1 MKGGKEFLNHN
12 NVSLNIK
19 SSDTLYLVGKLGS
32 ILFLVCLLAINAN
45 SKTTTVTTIAKLQTA
60 INTAASGDTILL
72 ANGTYLNNTI
82 TISKNYLTIMPVKNG
97 GVFLNGTN
105 AININGNYINFRG
118 FQFTSGTITS
128 SAIMVNGSN
137 NNLSQLNFNGYD
149 AAHMLMIF
157 GQYNII
163 SFCNFQNKPATNMV
177 SHGGNGDMVQ
187 IIPDSLNVGYNVIR
201 YCSFQHMPGFGG
213 DYGNECIRIG
223 DGVYS
228 KFISRTIVE
237 FCYFEDT
244 GNGDSE
250 SISVK
255 SQQNCIRYNTTRN
268 NPDAMFSFRNGDY
281 NVAYGNFF
289 FQSGGF
295 RCKEANNIYCY
306 NNYFE
311 NANTNPPV
319 FEEFFDSVSGNNFNF
334 IHNTFYRGI
343 PIVIDSG
350 MKNCTW
356 ANNIFYSDS
365 GSIFSGI
372 KKNQTF
378 LGNIYQGKLGMTITT
393 GVTKANPLLAI
404 NSAGFYSITAGS
416 PAINAAV
423 AGYSKILAIPNINDD
438 STISLDIQGL
448 HRPSTITLKDVGC
461 DEDTTGTIT
470 NHPLQLCEV
479 GPSYL
484 CSTFPVK
491 FISVNANRTIQHN
504 IIVNWTVAAETSLK
518 YYRVKHSIDGIN
530 FISIGEINVPG
541 NNTTTNKY
549 NFTDIQPTAG
559 SNFYLIESIGE
570 NGDIEQSKTVIV
582 EPEGATKTCTVYPN
596 PITSH
601 AFTVLLNN
609 QQIDNGTLR
618 VLNMFGQEVYIN
630 RNISIQND
638 CRVNLPEGLKSGIYL
653 LEISQINKDKIITKI
668 IVQ

>member
-1 MKGGKEFLNHN
+1 MKHN
-12 NVSLNIK
+12 NVFWKLLLKDNLL
-19 SSDTLYLVGKLGS
+19 LYRNFIL
-32 ILFLVCLLAINAN
+32 ILFIVFSLANNANGKTTTTTSITKLQSAINA
-45 SKTTTVTTIAKLQTA
+45 
-60 INTAASGDTILL
+60 AAAGDTILL
-72 ANGTYLNNTI
+72 ANGTYLNNTFNV
-82 TISKNYLTIMPVKNG
+82 SKNYLTIMPVTNG

-105 AININGNYINFRG
+105 AINISGSYNNFRG
-118 FQFTSGTITS
+118 FQFTSGTITNT
-128 SAIMVNGSN
+128 AITVNGSN
-137 NNLSQLNFNGYD
+137 NNLSQLNFNGYN

-157 GQYNII
+157 GQYNVV
-163 SFCNFQNKPATNMV
+163 SYSNFQNKPAPNMV

-187 IIPDSLNVGYNVIR
+187 IIPDSLNPGYNVIR

-237 FCYFEDT
+237 YCYFEDT
-244 GNGDSE
+244 GMGDSE

-289 FQSGGF
+289 FKSGGF
-295 RCKEANNIYCY
+295 RCKQANNIYCY

-393 GVTKANPLLAI
+393 GVTKVNPLLAL

-423 AGYSKILAIPNINDD
+423 AGYSKILAIPNINED

-448 HRPSTITLKDVGC
+448 HRPATITLKDVGC
-461 DEDTTGTIT
+461 DEDTTGTII

-479 GPSYL
+479 GPAYL
-484 CSTFPVK
+484 CSTVPVK
-491 FISVNANRTIQHN
+491 LISVNANRTKQQN
-504 IIVNWTVAAETSLK
+504 IIVNWMVAAETSLK
-518 YYRVKHSIDGIN
+518 NYHINHSTDGIH
-530 FISIGEINVPG
+530 FETIGEINVLD
-541 NNTTTNKY
+541 NKMATNKY
-549 NFTDIQPTAG
+549 SFTDVQPST
-559 SNFYLIESIGE
+559 STNYYRIESIGE
-570 NGDIEQSKTVIV
+570 NGTDEQSKIV
-582 EPEGATKTCTVYPN
+582 VVLTEKETNTLYVYPN
-596 PITSH
+596 PITGHTFSIH
-601 AFTVLLNN
+601 LDQQQIIGNLRLLN
-609 QQIDNGTLR
+609 
-618 VLNMFGQEVYIN
+618 MYGQEVYSKK
-630 RNISIQND
+630 NIDIQND
-638 CRVNLPEGLKSGIYL
+638 SRINLPYELNTGIYL
-653 LEISQINKDKIITKI
+653 LELSEGDKNRIITKI